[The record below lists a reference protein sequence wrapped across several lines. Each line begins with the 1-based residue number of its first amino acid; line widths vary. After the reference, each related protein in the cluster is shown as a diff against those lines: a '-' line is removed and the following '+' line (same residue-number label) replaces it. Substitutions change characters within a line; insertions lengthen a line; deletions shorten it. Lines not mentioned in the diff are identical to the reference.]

1 MSTSA
6 LLRVTLALVLL
17 CFAAVAQVSSKQ
29 DAASRDFSK
38 EGVVGEHL
46 ETKVVFQ
53 SDGSY
58 SREQKTRVRIQS
70 DAGVQEYG
78 VLRPPY
84 QTSLERI
91 EVLDVRVTKPNGSVV
106 MSPLDSIQDAPSQIP
121 GAAEFANLHEKH
133 VPVKGLEPGD
143 VLEYSIR
150 WQVETPLAAGQFW
163 FGHSFLK
170 SAIVLDELLEISV
183 PSNRE
188 VKFKSQSVQ
197 PTIREENV
205 RRIYSWKTSNFES
218 LNIEKEREAQ
228 SYDAIRGQMRGP
240 DVMISSFRTWEEVGR
255 WYESLQK
262 EKVQLSP
269 DVKAKAEELTK
280 GLRDDDAKLRAI
292 YNYVS
297 LRYHYVG
304 IVFGVG
310 RYQPHAASEILAN
323 QYGDC
328 KDKHTLLAAL
338 LSAVGIRAYPAL
350 INSRVT
356 VDPDVP
362 MPAQFDHV
370 ISVVPQGSTLSW
382 MDTTPEV
389 TPMGYLLTNLRGKPA
404 LVMMPD
410 KVAFQTTPANP
421 PLASKYTNR
430 STAKLDVDGTL
441 QAHVEATY
449 QEDDSEFNYR
459 YLFRRVPES
468 QWKDFAQKNFYG
480 ARLGGTITNV
490 GTSPPEKTEEPFIV
504 TYEYTLRDFFGGD
517 GHRFAVPLS
526 PLTIPEVKDAD
537 LNRTTPLW
545 LGDVGEALYESRI
558 ELPKGWSAAQ
568 PNPLDLKESFAEFH
582 GGTEVDGNVLV
593 TKRRLLLKVNAI
605 TPDQL
610 KRYKEF
616 QKAVSDNHALYIFLH
631 VPADV
636 PASGPVS
643 TPTEGLTRAG
653 ELARQSLTQLPGSP
667 NSEALQLEEDAWKS
681 IRGNDYTPAIT
692 ALRRVV
698 SLDPTF
704 SRAWIKLG
712 MTYYSATELNLSL
725 DAFQKAVA
733 ANPKQVVPYKILAF
747 MYIGVGKRDDAI
759 ATWKKLQTIAPDDPD
774 LKANFSVPR

>member
-1 MSTSA
+1 
-6 LLRVTLALVLL
+6 
-17 CFAAVAQVSSKQ
+17 
-29 DAASRDFSK
+29 
-38 EGVVGEHL
+38 
-46 ETKVVFQ
+46 
-53 SDGSY
+53 
-58 SREQKTRVRIQS
+58 
-70 DAGVQEYG
+70 
-78 VLRPPY
+78 
-84 QTSLERI
+84 
-91 EVLDVRVTKPNGSVV
+91 
-106 MSPLDSIQDAPSQIP
+106 
-121 GAAEFANLHEKH
+121 
-133 VPVKGLEPGD
+133 
-143 VLEYSIR
+143 
-150 WQVETPLAAGQFW
+150 
-163 FGHSFLK
+163 LK
-170 SAIVLDELLEISV
+170 SAIILAEQLEMSV
-183 PSNRE
+183 PSDRD
-188 VKFKSQSVQ
+188 VKLKSQNVQ
-197 PTIREENV
+197 PTIREENG
-205 RRIYSWKTSNFES
+205 RRVYTWKTSNLES
-218 LNIEKEREAQ
+218 QNIEKQREAQ
-228 SYDAIRGQMRGP
+228 SYDAIRGQLRGA
-240 DVMISSFRTWEEVGR
+240 DVLISSFRSWEEVGR

-262 EKVQLSP
+262 EKIQPSP

-304 IVFGVG
+304 IALGVG

-350 INSRVT
+350 ISSRVT

-389 TPMGYLLTNLRGKPA
+389 TPIGYLMTNLRAKPA
-404 LVMMPD
+404 LVIMPD

-421 PLASKYTNR
+421 PLAIKYT
-430 STAKLDVDGTL
+430 STTTAKLDVDGTL
-441 QAHVEATY
+441 QAHVDATY
-449 QEDDSEFNYR
+449 QGGDSEFNYR
-459 YLFRRVPES
+459 YLFRRVPEP

-480 ARLGGTITNV
+480 ARLGGTITSV
-490 GTSPPEKTEEPFIV
+490 RTSPPERTEAPFTV
-504 TYEYTLRDFFGGD
+504 TYEYTLRDFSGGD
-517 GHRFAVPLS
+517 THRFAIPLS

-568 PNPLDLKESFAEFH
+568 PMPLDLKESFAEFH

-653 ELARQSLTQLPGSP
+653 ELARHSLTQLPGSA

-681 IRGNDYTPAIT
+681 IRGNDYTTAIT
-692 ALRRVV
+692 ALMRAV

-712 MTYYSATELNLSL
+712 MTYYSATQMNLSL
-725 DAFQKAVA
+725 DAFQKAVD

-747 MYIGVGKRDDAI
+747 MYIGVGKQDDAME
-759 ATWKKLQTIAPDDPD
+759 TWKKLQNIAPDDPD
-774 LKANFSVPR
+774 LKANFSPQD